1 MSGWGFPIKIDEN
14 TGKIKTTTYER
25 DIKES
30 IYIILTTNIGERLGN
45 PQFGSK
51 IFEYMFEPIND
62 SLISDIEIDVKK
74 AIEKWEKRIDEINV
88 STSVDDASQGVV
100 SIDIKYTIKTTEEE
114 DIMQLQISTQDGR
127 LKEVGGVLDVQ
138 Q

>member
-1 MSGWGFPIKIDEN
+1 MSGWSFPIRIDEN

-51 IFEYMFEPIND
+51 VFEYMFEPIND

-88 STSVDDASQGVV
+88 STSVDDASQGIV
-100 SIDIKYTIKTTEEE
+100 SINIKYTIKAKEKE
-114 DIMQLQISTQDGR
+114 DTIQLQISTQDGR